1 MSVDAA
7 FKFLQ
12 NFSGRREFCQRI
24 YDTIHKDL
32 KENARSMLSH
42 QGFEAFISILR
53 WCAPLNKVEAFKNIL
68 RTLYFTI
75 TMKGVDSLQFPEY
88 IALKTRLEHDGY
100 PFDKVVFKRGVRASC
115 LGQET
120 ESSQTGWVKQRM
132 PLSSRVAVHTSQLVD
147 EQLID
152 YGRSCLVNEV
162 RLLFDKQDAVFKL

>member
-1 MSVDAA
+1 MLDPSYFGEINAGIVEMLVLETKDAKTRLQALKTLNLIIALNGEQAEAIYNCIDVPAFLKHNVYQQDRVSVDAA

-24 YDTIHKDL
+24 YDTVHKDL

-68 RTLYFTI
+68 RTMYFTI

-88 IALKTRLEHDGY
+88 IALKTRL
-100 PFDKVVFKRGVRASC
+100 
-115 LGQET
+115 
-120 ESSQTGWVKQRM
+120 
-132 PLSSRVAVHTSQLVD
+132 
-147 EQLID
+147 
-152 YGRSCLVNEV
+152 
-162 RLLFDKQDAVFKL
+162 